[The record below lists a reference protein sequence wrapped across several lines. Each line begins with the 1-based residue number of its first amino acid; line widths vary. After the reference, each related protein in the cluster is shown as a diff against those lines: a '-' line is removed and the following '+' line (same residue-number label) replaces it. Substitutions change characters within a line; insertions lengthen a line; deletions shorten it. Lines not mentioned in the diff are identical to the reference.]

1 MNAFS
6 RSWELVKASA
16 RVLQADKELTIFP
29 IVSSIATLIVSVLFF
44 VPMFSA
50 NLFDSLFMEKFQIL
64 GVVVMFFFYLAQYFV
79 IIFCN
84 TALVGAAIIRLRGG
98 DPTVRDGFRIA
109 FSHLGSIL
117 GYAAIAA
124 TVGMILKAFSDRTK
138 GVGRMVISLIGMAWN
153 VATFLVVPVLAVE
166 GIGPID
172 AVKRSVALLRRTW
185 GEQIVGNMGLGA
197 VFGLA
202 TLGLILLGGAIIAL
216 VAIQFQIVWLAITLG
231 VLLVLALV
239 LLGLIQSTL
248 SGIYTAAVYQF
259 AVDGQAGS
267 FFDEAMVRGA
277 FRIQ

>member
-166 GIGPID
+166 GIGPIE

-216 VAIQFQIVWLAITLG
+216 VAIQFQIVWLAVTLG

-277 FRIQ
+277 FRNQ